1 MQDYDP
7 ASIQPAP
14 ESDFIFDPLTQFI
27 EKYVGDIPSIEW
39 RHFDEHTNAEEY
51 AERVLSHLSDPFPP
65 TLRVPDTIQG
75 LPVLGIADNAFM
87 YCGAAEIILPDTV
100 QLIGTFAFRESAIRQ
115 LRLPRALTYIS
126 PLAVSH
132 CRMLQQVTLAPGNRH
147 FGLDGK
153 FLMNRDY
160 TEVLA
165 YFSDD
170 SLCGEYV
177 VVPEGVTTIGACV
190 FAGRFFLSLVL
201 PRSLKKIGKFAFS
214 HTSIYYRLVLPYG
227 LEKIEARAFDHF
239 KSWRSYICQL
249 PGAVEIGDQAFAHCS
264 IHTVLLSGNLQKISK
279 DAFHETCY
287 IEDGK
292 PILKILAPK
301 GTLGEQFAR
310 QNQLPW
316 VDGSTTLAQLGEYTP
331 DLQPGERYAR
341 EADFI
346 TDVDDH
352 PSSTCVSIIDYKGKD
367 SNLRIPPVIGKKEIA
382 GICDSVFA
390 QNEHIMSVHIP
401 EGVDFI
407 IADAFHGCRCLCSV
421 WIPNSVTWIDD
432 RAFSGCTSLQNFHVR
447 PRGVTYG
454 NHVFSQCSM
463 LPKEIRQR
471 SPEGVAAFFR
481 RLFKRD

>member
-14 ESDFIFDPLTQFI
+14 ESDFIFDPQTQFI
-27 EKYVGDIPSIEW
+27 DKYVGNIPSTKYL
-39 RHFDEHTNAEEY
+39 RAEKNITAAEY
-51 AERVLSHLSDPFPP
+51 AKRIVSHLSDTFTQ

-75 LPVLGIADNAFM
+75 LPVRGISDNAFM

-100 QLIGTFAFRESAIRQ
+100 ETIMSYVFKGSAIRR
-115 LRLPRALTYIS
+115 LRLPRDLSFIS
-126 PLAVSH
+126 QVAVSQ
-132 CRMLQQVTLAPGNRH
+132 CWALQQVTMAPGNRH
-147 FGLDGK
+147 FVLDGK
-153 FLMNRDY
+153 FLMNRDH

-170 SLCGEYV
+170 SPFGEYV
-177 VVPEGVTTIGACV
+177 VVPEGVTTIGAYV

-249 PGAVEIGDQAFAHCS
+249 PGAVEIGDLAFAHCD
-264 IHTVLLSGNLQKISK
+264 IYAVLLSGNLQKISK
-279 DAFHETCY
+279 DAFHETSHMD
-287 IEDGK
+287 DGK

-331 DLQPGERYAR
+331 DLQHGERYAR

-367 SNLRIPPVIGKKEIA
+367 SNLRIPPVIGGKEIA
-382 GICDSVFA
+382 GICDSAFA

-432 RAFSGCTSLQNFHVR
+432 RAFFGCTSLHNFHVR
-447 PRGVTYG
+447 PHGVTYG